1 MQRKIP
7 TCLLALLTS
16 LAVAAPAARA
26 YDKDKGKGKDK
37 HEEKDKDRAKNK
49 DKGDHDDDRDDDK
62 GGMRF
67 RGMDRNRDGVITR
80 NEWRGNDQS
89 FRVHDCNR
97 DGVLSGDEVR
107 SGHTCAENGSAAR
120 NESLIRERTARFRQL
135 DVNHD
140 GVIRPAEW
148 AGRGGAD
155 FNALDRNHDGIL
167 SFDEFVY
174 RR

>member
-37 HEEKDKDRAKNK
+37 HEEKDRGKNK
-49 DKGDHDDDRDDDK
+49 DKGDHDDDRDDHN

-97 DGVLSGDEVR
+97 DGVLSGDLVLR
-107 SGHTCAENGSAAR
+107 GVGDPLLSAYVLRAMARRVAEAGIHRVTGS
-120 NESLIRERTARFRQL
+120 L
-135 DVNHD
+135 
-140 GVIRPAEW
+140 W
-148 AGRGGAD
+148 GG
-155 FNALDRNHDGIL
+155 
-167 SFDEFVY
+167 
-174 RR
+174 